1 MFENTFYNVWFSERD
16 IRLIVRI
23 FDFKEYIFSFEDQ
36 SLKDFRF
43 KSFLSRKYQ
52 ISKISYKTCSPSHSL
67 INILCDQRPW
77 VLQHLDLE
85 LVPNVNLLMVEGPV
99 QVVHIAG

>member
-1 MFENTFYNVWFSERD
+1 MILKS
-16 IRLIVRI
+16 
-23 FDFKEYIFSFEDQ
+23 IFSI
-36 SLKDFRF
+36 LKINLLKISDS
-43 KSFLSRKYQ
+43 KVISKISK

-77 VLQHLDLE
+77 VLEHRDLE
-85 LVPNVNLLMVEGPV
+85 LVPNVNLLVVEVPV